1 MRRYY
6 EFAIVVILVSILALL
21 LLRSLETA
29 HLEVEEARVQAEVAA
44 LRIALLEVEVHK
56 ETFGGALPASHNPFD
71 WVAVRPGNYLGVLDG
86 VPDQCSVW
94 YFERPAEE
102 LVYRFCD
109 GRQARFRFSR
119 GGGREMERGNVA
131 GVGLSRLADRYE

>member
-6 EFAIVVILVSILALL
+6 EFAIVVILVSALALL
-21 LLRSLETA
+21 LLQSLETA
-29 HLEVEEARVQAEVAA
+29 HLEVEEAKMQADVAS
-44 LRIALLEVEVHK
+44 LRIALVEAVVHR
-56 ETFGGALPASHNPFD
+56 ETFGGTLPTSRNPFD

-86 VPDQCSVW
+86 VPDQCSVC
-94 YFERPAEE
+94 YFERPAEG